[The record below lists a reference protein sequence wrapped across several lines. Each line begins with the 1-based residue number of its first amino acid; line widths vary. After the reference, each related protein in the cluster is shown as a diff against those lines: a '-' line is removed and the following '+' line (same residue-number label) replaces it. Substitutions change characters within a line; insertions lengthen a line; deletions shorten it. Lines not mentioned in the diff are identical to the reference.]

1 MLIRKR
7 NGEDVTFDKSKIARA
22 LEKANNAVSV
32 DERLSIAEIVNI
44 ADAIEKY
51 YIDNNTLASVESV
64 QDMVITKIMECG
76 KFKLAKEY
84 ITYRYQ
90 HELLRKGNS
99 TDEEVFHI
107 VNGTSE
113 EIREENSNKNTDIL
127 PTQRDY
133 IAGIVS
139 KDITDR
145 YLLPSDILQAHNDG
159 LIHFH
164 DKDYFVTKEHNCGLV
179 NLDDMLQN
187 GTVIS
192 ETKIDRPHRFS
203 TACNIATQIIA
214 QVASSQ
220 YGGQSITLTHIAKF
234 VDVSRQA
241 IRKEVIIE
249 LDKAG
254 VAMYSDEQIEKIV
267 EIRLRK
273 EVNAGIQTI
282 QYQVLT
288 LMTTNGQT
296 PFITVFLNLSE
307 AEGDKILEKDL
318 AMCIEEVLLQRIQGI
333 KNEVGVYVTPAFP
346 KLIYVLDENN
356 VYKGSPYRYLTE
368 LAAKCTAKQMV
379 PDYISAKMMRQLK
392 GGDVYTCMGCTDK
405 DAVISYI
412 LNGIKYTESISRAWD
427 RCAELFK
434 INTQPNDIDKYIDCS
449 NMAIWDSE
457 KNSYVDCYRII
468 RNHSDEWLELT
479 FSNGRILNCTPDHPF
494 ETINRGIVYAKD
506 LTEDDKIKCDI
517 SCSNIDGNITFN
529 EHKAW
534 LLGFTLCD
542 GCYDHHVTT
551 SIAYNSENDIRDAF
565 ITRMKEEYEYDV
577 RVIEQHRGPKGN
589 YLDLMVIGNKYRL
602 QRQMAAYLISKF
614 EGFQKIYRHIP
625 NEVFTWDHNA
635 RLSFLAGMIDADG
648 YINNN
653 SEEVQIGSTNKE
665 LAMQQLLLAQSLG
678 MPAYV
683 YRNHYNSNYKC
694 KVRYA
699 VSFYPTKELID
710 RIVSKKKTDMIP
722 TERIGAKQKN
732 SNAVISLRKRNMV
745 FIPNEYSYDV
755 TTASEHFTVDGIYS
769 HNCRSFLTPD
779 RFTDTLHENIANA
792 LNWDPTKHK
801 YYGRL
806 TTKVKSTINRVNAL
820 SMRCA

>member
-1 MLIRKR
+1 MDLLIRKR
-7 NGEDVTFDKSKIARA
+7 NGIDVPFDKSKIARA
-22 LEKANNAVSV
+22 LEKANVAVAL

-44 ADAIEKY
+44 ADSIEKY
-51 YIDNNTLASVESV
+51 YVDNNTLANVESV
-64 QDMVITKIMECG
+64 QDMVINKIMECG

-99 TDEEVFHI
+99 IDEEVFQI

-241 IRKEVIIE
+241 IRKEVINE

-254 VAMYSDEQIEKIV
+254 VAMFSDEQVEKIV
-267 EIRLRK
+267 EMRLRK

-307 AEGDKILEKDL
+307 AEGDKVLEKDL

-356 VYKGSPYRYLTE
+356 VYTGSPYRYLTE

-412 LNGIKYTESISRAWD
+412 LNGIKYTESFEKAWE
-427 RCAELFK
+427 RCAANFDTSLQA
-434 INTQPNDIDKYIDCS
+434 NTLDSYMDLQNVK
-449 NMAIWDSE
+449 IWDSV
-457 KNSYVDCYRII
+457 KNEYVDCYRMI
-468 RNHSDEWLELT
+468 RNHSERWMNIH
-479 FSNGRILNCTPDHPF
+479 FANGRMLRCTDDHPF
-494 ETINRGIVYAKD
+494 ETVNRGVVLAKNLCCTDQVMIDYRSNNIGGDGKYDQSVVDTFYDSIPNQVFNWDLESRIKFIDELLADAVDHDNYFTRYNESNKQWTVGVY
-506 LTEDDKIKCDI
+506 
-517 SCSNIDGNITFN
+517 CSN
-529 EHKAW
+529 KA
-534 LLGFTLCD
+534 F
-542 GCYDHHVTT
+542 
-551 SIAYNSENDIRDAF
+551 AN
-565 ITRMKEEYEYDV
+565 
-577 RVIEQHRGPKGN
+577 
-589 YLDLMVIGNKYRL
+589 
-602 QRQMAAYLISKF
+602 
-614 EGFQKIYRHIP
+614 
-625 NEVFTWDHNA
+625 
-635 RLSFLAGMIDADG
+635 
-648 YINNN
+648 
-653 SEEVQIGSTNKE
+653 QI
-665 LAMQQLLLAQSLG
+665 LLLMQSVGVKCCMTVEIRYLVTAIFDNIDYHNEILEFKSLAENHA
-678 MPAYV
+678 MTIENAPAYV
-683 YRNHYNSNYKC
+683 TGIIMLPNSYKD
-694 KVRYA
+694 
-699 VSFYPTKELID
+699 F
-710 RIVSKKKTDMIP
+710 
-722 TERIGAKQKN
+722 
-732 SNAVISLRKRNMV
+732 
-745 FIPNEYSYDV
+745 SYDV

>member
-1 MLIRKR
+1 MNLLIRKR
-7 NGEDVTFDKSKIARA
+7 NGIDVPFDKSKIARA
-22 LEKANNAVSV
+22 LEKANVAVAV
-32 DERLSIAEIVNI
+32 DDRLSIAEIVNI
-44 ADAIEKY
+44 ADSIEKY
-51 YIDNNTLASVESV
+51 YIDNNTLANVESV
-64 QDMVITKIMECG
+64 QDMVINKIMECG

-99 TDEEVFHI
+99 IDEEVFQI

-241 IRKEVIIE
+241 IRKEVINE

-254 VAMYSDEQIEKIV
+254 VAMFSDEQVEKIV
-267 EIRLRK
+267 EMRLRK

-307 AEGDKILEKDL
+307 AEGDKVLEKDL
-318 AMCIEEVLLQRIQGI
+318 AMCIEEVLQQRIQGI

-392 GGDVYTCMGCTDK
+392 GGDVYTCMGC
-405 DAVISYI
+405 
-412 LNGIKYTESISRAWD
+412 
-427 RCAELFK
+427 
-434 INTQPNDIDKYIDCS
+434 
-449 NMAIWDSE
+449 
-457 KNSYVDCYRII
+457 
-468 RNHSDEWLELT
+468 
-479 FSNGRILNCTPDHPF
+479 
-494 ETINRGIVYAKD
+494 
-506 LTEDDKIKCDI
+506 
-517 SCSNIDGNITFN
+517 
-529 EHKAW
+529 
-534 LLGFTLCD
+534 
-542 GCYDHHVTT
+542 
-551 SIAYNSENDIRDAF
+551 
-565 ITRMKEEYEYDV
+565 
-577 RVIEQHRGPKGN
+577 
-589 YLDLMVIGNKYRL
+589 
-602 QRQMAAYLISKF
+602 
-614 EGFQKIYRHIP
+614 
-625 NEVFTWDHNA
+625 
-635 RLSFLAGMIDADG
+635 
-648 YINNN
+648 
-653 SEEVQIGSTNKE
+653 
-665 LAMQQLLLAQSLG
+665 
-678 MPAYV
+678 
-683 YRNHYNSNYKC
+683 
-694 KVRYA
+694 
-699 VSFYPTKELID
+699 
-710 RIVSKKKTDMIP
+710 
-722 TERIGAKQKN
+722 
-732 SNAVISLRKRNMV
+732 
-745 FIPNEYSYDV
+745 
-755 TTASEHFTVDGIYS
+755 
-769 HNCRSFLTPD
+769 RSFLTPD

-801 YYGRL
+801 YYGRFNQGVVTINL
-806 TTKVKSTINRVNAL
+806 PYVAMQSSGNEKEFWKLLDDTLELCHRALRIRHERLLGTPSDVAPIIWQYGGYARLEKGETIDKLLYNGYSTISLGFAGLYECTKYMTGHSHTDNEGKPFALAVMHKLNEKTAEWKAAENIDYSLYGTPLESTTYKFAKALQNKFGIVKDVSDHNYITNSYHVNVREPIDAFTKLKFESEFQAL
-820 SMRCA
+820 SPGGAISYVEVPNLQNNIEAVLSVIEFIYENIMYAELNTKSDYCQVCGYDGEIKIIEEGGKLLWECPKCGNRNQNKMNVTRRTCGYLGTQFWNQGRTQEIKDRVLHL